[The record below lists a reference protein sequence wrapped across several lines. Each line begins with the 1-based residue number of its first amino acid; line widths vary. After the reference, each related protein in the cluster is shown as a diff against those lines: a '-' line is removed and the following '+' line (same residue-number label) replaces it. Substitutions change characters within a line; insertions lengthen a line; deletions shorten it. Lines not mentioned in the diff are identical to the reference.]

1 MFLICHASFVTRDS
15 VQVPDLKLLDST
27 DSLPAYEMYLR
38 QKGIDSAHP
47 SASVIPSLA
56 QRLEIFVHNFFFQW
70 PVFPSYAT
78 PHLPY
83 ISLDHSF
90 ELGSR
95 ASPPTIS
102 TVRTVRFVLSS
113 YGGTNRMSA

>member
-56 QRLEIFVHNFFFQW
+56 QRLEIFVHIFFSNGPF
-70 PVFPSYAT
+70 S
-78 PHLPY
+78 PHMRHP
-83 ISLDHSF
+83 IS
-90 ELGSR
+90 
-95 ASPPTIS
+95 PIS
-102 TVRTVRFVLSS
+102 HWIILL
-113 YGGTNRMSA
+113 N